1 MEPAPTKRELILDAA
16 VGVFGKFGFKKT
28 SVDDLAAAAGIS
40 KQGLYL
46 HFASKEAIFQAGLQ
60 RYLDGCLSRVQEEL
74 NRADASLLNRM
85 AGAMDAWF
93 GRHLA
98 TFTPESFDLIEASK
112 LLAGD
117 RLKEYESALQ
127 AKLTKALAESADF
140 KKAKN
145 VCSPR
150 EITQVLLACG
160 LTWKHGCQSRT
171 EFMQQM
177 KICIR
182 ACCQLEN

>member
-1 MEPAPTKRELILDAA
+1 
-16 VGVFGKFGFKKT
+16 
-28 SVDDLAAAAGIS
+28 
-40 KQGLYL
+40 
-46 HFASKEAIFQAGLQ
+46 
-60 RYLDGCLSRVQEEL
+60 
-74 NRADASLLNRM
+74 
-85 AGAMDAWF
+85 MDAWF

-98 TFTPESFDLIEASK
+98 TFTESFDLIEASK

-140 KKAKN
+140 RKAKN

-150 EITQVLLACG
+150 EVTQVLLACG
-160 LTWKHGCQSRT
+160 LTWKHGRQSRT

-177 KICIR
+177 KVCIR
-182 ACCQLEN
+182 ACCQLEG